1 MKINQK
7 KFGNVGNFMY
17 RSTFYFL
24 KIFYFLFFLC
34 IFVKKTMTKEEK
46 CQLAIEK
53 GFTYNPETG
62 QVFGILGKELTYK
75 TKSGYIE
82 MKIQHNKKANKLF
95 AHIFAW
101 FWVNKECDKQIDH
114 KNRIRDDN
122 RISNLRSVT
131 NQENAFNR
139 SNVNGYCWVKKNKKW
154 I

>member
-1 MKINQK
+1 
-7 KFGNVGNFMY
+7 
-17 RSTFYFL
+17 
-24 KIFYFLFFLC
+24 
-34 IFVKKTMTKEEK
+34 MTKEEK

-139 SNVNGYCWVKKNKKW
+139 SNVKGYCWVKKNKKW
-154 I
+154 MAYIRFNYKHIFLGYFDDEELARQAYLNAKEKYHVIN